1 MISMKNKLLLLL
13 MALPLLALGACQKK
27 TPAEKAADNME
38 DAAEEVGEAVE
49 NAGDAVK
56 DAAE

>member
-1 MISMKNKLLLLL
+1 MKNKLLLLL
-13 MALPLLALGACQKK
+13 MALPFLALGACQKK

>member
-1 MISMKNKLLLLL
+1 MFLI
-13 MALPLLALGACQKK
+13 ALPFLALGACEKK

-49 NAGDAVK
+49 NVGDAVK
-56 DAAE
+56 DATE